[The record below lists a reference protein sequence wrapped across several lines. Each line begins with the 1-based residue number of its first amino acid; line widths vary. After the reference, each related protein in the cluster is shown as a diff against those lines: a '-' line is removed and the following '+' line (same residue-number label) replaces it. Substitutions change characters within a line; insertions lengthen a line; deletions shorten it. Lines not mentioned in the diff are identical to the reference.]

1 MFNNKERD
9 KMYKE
14 SADTNET
21 FELSLNNCKVKV
33 EHHCKKIFKDQKPG
47 AIEDLKQFIKEQ
59 LKADKKDGFIPY
71 DNFECSV
78 KWSIVI

>member
-1 MFNNKERD
+1 
-9 KMYKE
+9 MYKE

-21 FELSLNNCKVKV
+21 FELSLNDCKVKV
-33 EHHCKKIFKDQKPG
+33 KHHCKKTFKDQNPK

-59 LKADKKDGFIPY
+59 LKVNKKDGFIPY

-78 KWSIVI
+78 KWCVV